1 MSIVPIPVED
11 VPPVAVA
18 NDEVE
23 AASGYEPQICE
34 DSLQFL
40 CMRWTTGSPEC
51 RGEARCELQDA
62 AK

>member
-1 MSIVPIPVED
+1 MTTLLNSEQSLPTHFTATE
-11 VPPVAVA
+11 
-18 NDEVE
+18 EME
-23 AASGYEPQICE
+23 AAFSYKPTVCE

-51 RGEARCELQDA
+51 RGQVRCELQEA

>member
-1 MSIVPIPVED
+1 MSTMPIPVED
-11 VPPVAVA
+11 MPVTAK
-18 NDEVE
+18 DELE
-23 AASGYEPQICE
+23 TASGYEPRVCE